1 MVRLPFPPF
10 PAAKKFIY
18 QTSLYSL
25 FCRLV
30 LLVLPSFVLRNINIC
45 FQDSVW
51 GSSSTTSTD
60 VWAGPP
66 SWDPIVL
73 GEDEEDD
80 DDSGGYAYGDIKW
93 VHSRLDMAK

>member
-1 MVRLPFPPF
+1 M
-10 PAAKKFIY
+10 
-18 QTSLYSL
+18 
-25 FCRLV
+25 
-30 LLVLPSFVLRNINIC
+30 
-45 FQDSVW
+45 W

-80 DDSGGYAYGDIKW
+80 ESGGYAYGDIKW
-93 VHSRLDMAK
+93 VHSMLYIVLTAMVSLILKLSY

>member
-1 MVRLPFPPF
+1 MTP
-10 PAAKKFIY
+10 Y
-18 QTSLYSL
+18 
-25 FCRLV
+25 
-30 LLVLPSFVLRNINIC
+30 NNIC
-45 FQDSVW
+45 TRIRSALSDFLKCINFQDSVW

-80 DDSGGYAYGDIKW
+80 ESGGYAYGDIKW
-93 VHSRLDMAK
+93 VHSMLNIAKSFYSQSYC

>member
-1 MVRLPFPPF
+1 MINFSRHKTVIRH
-10 PAAKKFIY
+10 I
-18 QTSLYSL
+18 LY
-25 FCRLV
+25 
-30 LLVLPSFVLRNINIC
+30 

-73 GEDEEDD
+73 GEGEEEEEEE
-80 DDSGGYAYGDIKW
+80 DSGGYAYGDIKW
-93 VHSRLDMAK
+93 VHAH

>member
-1 MVRLPFPPF
+1 M
-10 PAAKKFIY
+10 
-18 QTSLYSL
+18 
-25 FCRLV
+25 
-30 LLVLPSFVLRNINIC
+30 
-45 FQDSVW
+45 W

-80 DDSGGYAYGDIKW
+80 DSGGYAYGDIKW
-93 VHSRLDMAK
+93 GHSRLDMAKSTPRLLILVVDHCQDCTFAFLYQR

>member
-1 MVRLPFPPF
+1 MTAFP
-10 PAAKKFIY
+10 
-18 QTSLYSL
+18 
-25 FCRLV
+25 V
-30 LLVLPSFVLRNINIC
+30 

-73 GEDEEDD
+73 GEDEEDG
-80 DDSGGYAYGDIKW
+80 DDSGGYAYGDIK
-93 VHSRLDMAK
+93 

>member
-1 MVRLPFPPF
+1 MMQK
-10 PAAKKFIY
+10 KKFGAM
-18 QTSLYSL
+18 TA
-25 FCRLV
+25 FPV
-30 LLVLPSFVLRNINIC
+30 

-73 GEDEEDD
+73 GDDEEEG
-80 DDSGGYAYGDIKW
+80 DDSGGYAYGDIK
-93 VHSRLDMAK
+93 